1 MLTFAYLSGKK
12 KFIIIIIIAHSWN
25 TIIHVISKFN
35 FNKENI

>member
-12 KFIIIIIIAHSWN
+12 KFIIIIITHSWN

>member
-12 KFIIIIIIAHSWN
+12 KFIIIIAHSWN

>member
-12 KFIIIIIIAHSWN
+12 KFIIIIIAHSWN